1 MRALVQ
7 RVSCGQVE
15 VEGQVVGDI
24 GPGMVVFL
32 GVAADD
38 TEWDALWLAN
48 KIANLRIFDD
58 EAGRMNLSILNTKG
72 EALVVS
78 QFTLYGQ
85 CRKGRRPSFDGAAQ
99 PAVAEALYQRF
110 ADHLEAL
117 GVPVATGRFQNFMS
131 VALVN
136 SGPVTLLVE
145 SESARPSAS
154 STP

>member
-7 RVSCGQVE
+7 RVQSGQVE
-15 VEGQVVGDI
+15 VEGQVVGSI
-24 GPGMVVFL
+24 GPGMVIFL

-48 KIANLRIFDD
+48 KVGNLRIFDD
-58 EAGRMNLSILNTKG
+58 ENGRMNLSLLDSKG

-85 CRKGRRPSFDGAAQ
+85 CRKGRRPSFDAAAQ
-99 PAVAEALYQRF
+99 PAVAEALYLRF
-110 ADHLEAL
+110 AQNLEAL
-117 GVPVATGRFQNFMS
+117 GVPVATGQFQAFMS
-131 VALVN
+131 VSLVN

-145 SESARPSAS
+145 SEDARPS
-154 STP
+154 PPGN

>member
-7 RVSCGQVE
+7 RVQRGQVE
-15 VEGQVVGDI
+15 VEGQVVGSI
-24 GPGMVVFL
+24 GSGLVIFL

-48 KIANLRIFDD
+48 KVGNLRIFDD
-58 EAGRMNLSILNTKG
+58 GNGRMNLSLLDTEG
-72 EALVVS
+72 EALVIS

-99 PAVAEALYQRF
+99 PAVAEALYLRF
-110 ADHLEAL
+110 AHHLEAL
-117 GVPVATGRFQNFMS
+117 GIPVATGQFQAFMS
-131 VALVN
+131 VSLVN

-145 SESARPSAS
+145 SEEARPSPS
-154 STP
+154 GN